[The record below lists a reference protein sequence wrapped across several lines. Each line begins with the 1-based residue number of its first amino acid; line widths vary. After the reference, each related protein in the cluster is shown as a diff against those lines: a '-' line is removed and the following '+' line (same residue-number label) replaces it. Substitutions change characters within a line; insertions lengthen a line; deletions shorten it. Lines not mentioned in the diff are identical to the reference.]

1 MMIRPAT
8 PADLPAIA
16 ALHAANW
23 RADYAG
29 LLPDEV
35 LGAPVDARMAQK
47 WHPAALEGPLAVLVA
62 RDVPVLLGFVAFDPA
77 TPDGLYVDALH
88 VAAARRGFGTG
99 AALLGAVAGLARGR
113 SVWLEV
119 LEGNHPARAVYAAWG
134 GVEGP
139 VFDDRVLGASVPA
152 RRVTWP
158 DGDLLAA
165 RLEASVTR

>member
-8 PADLPAIA
+8 PADLSAIA

-35 LGAPVDARMAQK
+35 LGAPLDARMAQK
-47 WHPAALEGPLAVLVA
+47 WHPAALEGPLSVLVA
-62 RDVPVLLGFVAFDPA
+62 RDASGIAGFVAFDPA
-77 TPDGLYVDALH
+77 TSDGLYVDALH
-88 VAAARRGFGTG
+88 VAAVRRGFGTG
-99 AALLGAVAGLARGR
+99 AALLGAAARLARGR
-113 SVWLEV
+113 PVWLEV

-139 VFDDRVLGASVPA
+139 VFDDTVLGASVPA
-152 RRVTWP
+152 RRVTWA
-158 DGDLLAA
+158 DAAALAA
-165 RLEASVTR
+165 RLGADDLP